1 MARMNKT
8 RLTKRTVEAIEV
20 GEKAIQVMDA
30 ELPGFG
36 IRVMP
41 SGVCSYFI
49 RYRNKENR
57 PLRYTIG
64 QHGKITADQARKMAK
79 QLFAEIAAG
88 NDPAGNREVMRKAP
102 KVFELFERFMKE
114 HAKVHNAPSTQRLYE
129 RLINK
134 FIVPKLGRLTV
145 GGVERRDIQKLHH
158 AMRGTHRQ
166 ANQVLSLLS
175 KAFNLAE
182 AWGWRTQG
190 TNPCRYVQK
199 FKEAARDRFL
209 SDDEM
214 KRIGAALD
222 ELENAHRLA
231 PGVADVVRL
240 LALTG
245 CRLGEVQQL
254 RWDDV
259 NFERS
264 VFELATSKT
273 GKRDHIVGAT
283 TLAFLAALPRVEGC
297 PWVFP
302 GVQSKWLNPN
312 TKIKNNED
320 CLSQSVIQHAWNGK
334 IRPAAKLEEQDTGLP
349 SVHLH
354 DLRHTVG
361 TYAGQTG
368 ANAFLI
374 RDKLGHKT
382 TAMTNRYVNKDNSP
396 VRVLS
401 DQVESRVAAGLFGSK
416 GGEVIPLKRKG

>member
-1 MARMNKT
+1 MARMNKI
-8 RLTKRTVEAIEV
+8 RLTKRTVETIEV

-36 IRVMP
+36 VRVMP
-41 SGVCSYFI
+41 SGVRSYFI

-64 QHGKITADQARKMAK
+64 QHGKITADQARKLAMK
-79 QLFAEIAAG
+79 LFAEIAAG
-88 NDPAGNREVMRKAP
+88 NDPAGNREAARKAP
-102 KVFELFERFMKE
+102 KVSELFERFMKE
-114 HAKVHNAPSTQRLYE
+114 HAKVHTAPSTQRLYE
-129 RLINK
+129 RLVIK
-134 FIVPKLGRLTV
+134 FILPKLGHLTV
-145 GGVERRDIQKLHH
+145 GGVERRDIQKVHH
-158 AMRGTHRQ
+158 SMRGTHRQ
-166 ANQVLSLLS
+166 ANQVLSVLS

-190 TNPCRYVQK
+190 TNPCRHVKK

-209 SDDEM
+209 SDEEM
-214 KRIGAALD
+214 KRLGVALD
-222 ELENAHRLA
+222 ELESAHRLA

-254 RWDDV
+254 RWEDV
-259 NFERS
+259 DFERS
-264 VFELATSKT
+264 LFVLPASKT
-273 GKRDHIVGAT
+273 GKREHVVGAM
-283 TLAFLAALPRVEGC
+283 TLALLSELLRVEGS
-297 PWVFP
+297 PWIFP
-302 GVQSKWLNPN
+302 GVKDQSQ
-312 TKIKNNED
+312 

-349 SVHLH
+349 DVHLH

-361 TYAGQTG
+361 TNAGQTG

-382 TAMTNRYVNKDNSP
+382 TAMTNRYVNKDNNP
-396 VRVLS
+396 LVVLS
-401 DQVESRVAAGLFGSK
+401 NQVESRAAANLFGSK
-416 GGEVIPLKRKG
+416 GGEVIPLKRKV